1 METSSLENNSSPEEE
16 ILNEDADM
24 FDSGG
29 PLGSLIRT
37 SKIHSSKDWHDI
49 VTLLKDTLH
58 SSINTSFV
66 TSEGSRGSHA
76 SSREQLTYEVLDR
89 ARSEPAKEGLN
100 STETGDDGELDVG
113 HREIIYPNIYLVLVI
128 GTLAFLILGIFIF
141 ATYKAV
147 QRLLKSNGDNQSDD
161 AEAGAAASNS
171 GHEAGAASA
180 RGEASV
186 AGTSGTSAQST
197 NTNNQAGTSGTLT
210 RLANGFRAFQAANLR
225 LSATLRSTA
234 SSEGGDKPPPYE
246 EDLPPTYNEALKMS
260 GGDTIAAVSAVMTSC
275 RSSSSSLSTA
285 AAGPSSSQAVAG
297 STAEHSAPSQPVTPS
312 DETDGKKRT
321 GETSTTVKNSPT
333 SKFNFSVV

>member
-1 METSSLENNSSPEEE
+1 VAQFEKYPT
-16 ILNEDADM
+16 
-24 FDSGG
+24 
-29 PLGSLIRT
+29 
-37 SKIHSSKDWHDI
+37 K
-49 VTLLKDTLH
+49 LH

-66 TSEGSRGSHA
+66 TSEGSRHA
-76 SSREQLTYEVLDR
+76 GSREQLSYEVLDR
-89 ARSEPAKEGLN
+89 ARSEPTKEGLN
-100 STETGDDGELDVG
+100 STETGDDLESDLG

-171 GHEAGAASA
+171 GLEAAAAASG

-186 AGTSGTSAQST
+186 AGTSGLAPT

-297 STAEHSAPSQPVTPS
+297 STAEHSAPSQPVTPG
-312 DETDGKKRT
+312 DETDGKKLN
-321 GETSTTVKNSPT
+321 GETSTTVKNSTT